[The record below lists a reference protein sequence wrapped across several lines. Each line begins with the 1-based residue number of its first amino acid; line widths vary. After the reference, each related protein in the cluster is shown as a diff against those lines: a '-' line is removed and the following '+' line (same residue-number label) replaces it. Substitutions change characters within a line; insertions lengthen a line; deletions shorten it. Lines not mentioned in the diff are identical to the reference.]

1 MRTEQ
6 FGRHLSRI
14 TRAHTIEAP
23 SVEVVN
29 QQVRTSMSVPF
40 QRHMLGDIVEAPVV
54 ETVNQQVRTSMSV
67 PYAPHMK
74 GTDAGPAVDTVNQ
87 QVRTSMSVPFAPHM
101 KGSDVAPAIDTVN
114 QQVRTSM
121 SVPFATYM
129 RSGTGKSDPAV
140 DAVNQQVRTSMSVP
154 FNPYMLGAHAEELLK
169 RRIMI
174 SPVLAVWQYQVKSN
188 EAFAAWLATREILM
202 SESRLGGDAEIR
214 GVRYGGTYRVG
225 ADRTGTGGTYKTV
238 WGYTSEAAMHTMQ
251 KLCSDNSVSATIV
264 QLELIDFV
272 KGLKKYIA
280 EAGDRH
286 FAEEILISA
295 AAG

>member
-1 MRTEQ
+1 MTTDTMSWHL
-6 FGRHLSRI
+6 GRI
-14 TRAHTIEAP
+14 GQAHMIEAP
-23 SVEVVN
+23 SVETVN

-40 QRHMLGDIVEAPVV
+40 QRHMLGDVTEAPTV

-74 GTDAGPAVDTVNQ
+74 GAGAQPTIDTVNQ

-101 KGSDVAPAIDTVN
+101 RGAQTDPTINTVN

-129 RSGTGKSDPAV
+129 RDGTSNSGPSIDAV
-140 DAVNQQVRTSMSVP
+140 DQQVRTSMSVP

-169 RRIMI
+169 RRVMI
-174 SPVLAVWQYQVKSN
+174 SPVLAVWHYQVKSN

-202 SESRLGGDAEIR
+202 SQGRLGGDAEVR

-225 ADRTGTGGTYKTV
+225 ADRGGIGGTYKTV
-238 WGYTSEAAMHTMQ
+238 WGYTSESSMHAMQ
-251 KLCSDNSVSATIV
+251 KLCSDSSVSATIV

-272 KGLKKYIA
+272 KGMRRFIT
-280 EAGDRH
+280 EAGEKH